1 MPGLLRPPEPG
12 ERSFKTHLR
21 TGRPQGL
28 SPPATQPADNGTE
41 KLFGKKVR
49 NGVEPGAAGS
59 KMNATEDGSL
69 TTQIAPAP
77 TGDGK

>member
-1 MPGLLRPPEPG
+1 VPGLLRPPEPG
-12 ERSFKTHLR
+12 EGSFKTHLR

-49 NGVEPGAAGS
+49 NGVEPGAAGP
-59 KMNATEDGSL
+59 KMNATKDGSL
-69 TTQIAPAP
+69 TTQNATPPA
-77 TGDGK
+77 G